1 MVCPEPEQPSMADEC
16 CGSLECHCIEGYSR
30 FIDHK
35 GKNYNSYYMS
45 HIEIFNFQ
53 LFHLGSNTSN
63 NSIKGESKCIESWTC
78 PVGECGEN
86 EHWNECGSSAGCGG
100 DDFCCPSGGC
110 DGTGWDPAVPWR
122 SMTSDKS
129 GSRSVKSLRK
139 VLN

>member
-1 MVCPEPEQPSMADEC
+1 
-16 CGSLECHCIEGYSR
+16 
-30 FIDHK
+30 
-35 GKNYNSYYMS
+35 MS

-100 DDFCCPSGGC
+100 DDFCCPSGGS